1 MIVGPADDGDVP
13 AVDERKLDTR
23 YSRRYRGTT
32 DTRRL
37 KTILTYRGS
46 DDANRLENTVRNGL
60 CPSSKSGNNRA
71 VSQHGVRL
79 LSIDDDEE

>member
-23 YSRRYRGTT
+23 YSRRYRGTN
-32 DTRRL
+32 DTRRV
-37 KTILTYRGS
+37 
-46 DDANRLENTVRNGL
+46 ENTVRISTLTKQQSEG
-60 CPSSKSGNNRA
+60 NRA